1 MTMLMMMIPHWSS
14 KAYDDPGLLS
24 ELGHHRH
31 MLLIW
36 VPWGGRKPDQTISHL
51 RSCILDLSWF
61 EQLIQQELKRAVSTS
76 CGWKWGAPRGGGA
89 LKFFLYRQKCI
100 AWMEILTLPK
110 LTKLP
115 FLNFGTLGGALWFL
129 RANALKLLISLV
141 GLAISLVWGHYHFR
155 LVFEH
160 FIKSTKKSC
169 YV

>member
-1 MTMLMMMIPHWSS
+1 MMFTDWQWDWPWSKTFEINVIETMSIMVMMLLMMIPHWSS

-51 RSCILDLSWF
+51 RSCLLDLSWF

-89 LKFFLYRQKCI
+89 LNFFCI
-100 AWMEILTLPK
+100 GKNAKLEWKSWHCQNWLNSPFSIL
-110 LTKLP
+110 
-115 FLNFGTLGGALWFL
+115 ALLW
-129 RANALKLLISLV
+129 
-141 GLAISLVWGHYHFR
+141 GLCDS
-155 LVFEH
+155 
-160 FIKSTKKSC
+160 
-169 YV
+169 

>member
-36 VPWGGRKPDQTISHL
+36 VPWGGRKPDKTISHL
-51 RSCILDLSWF
+51 RSCLLDLSWF

-89 LKFFLYRQKCI
+89 LKVFFASAKMPSLNGNPDI
-100 AWMEILTLPK
+100 AKIDLSPLSQFWHSSGGSVIPKGQCPEVTNILS
-110 LTKLP
+110 
-115 FLNFGTLGGALWFL
+115 GLGDITCLGPL
-129 RANALKLLISLV
+129 SL
-141 GLAISLVWGHYHFR
+141 
-155 LVFEH
+155 
-160 FIKSTKKSC
+160 
-169 YV
+169 

>member
-1 MTMLMMMIPHWSS
+1 MMFTDWLWDWPWSKTFEINVIETMSIMVMMLLMMIPHWSS

-51 RSCILDLSWF
+51 RSCLLDLSWF

-89 LKFFLYRQKCI
+89 LKFVLHRQKCL

-110 LTKLP
+110 LTELP
-115 FLNFGTLGGALWFL
+115 FLNFGTLVGALWFL
-129 RANALKLLISLV
+129 MANALK
-141 GLAISLVWGHYHFR
+141 
-155 LVFEH
+155 
-160 FIKSTKKSC
+160 
-169 YV
+169 